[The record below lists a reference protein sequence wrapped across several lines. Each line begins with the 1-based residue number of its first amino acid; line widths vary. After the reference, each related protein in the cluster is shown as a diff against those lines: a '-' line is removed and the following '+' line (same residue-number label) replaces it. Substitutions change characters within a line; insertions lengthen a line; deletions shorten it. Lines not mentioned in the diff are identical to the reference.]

1 MDKARLVGHLKGTR
15 GFEMDLDGHKLITD
29 SSVENGGNNAGP
41 SPKQLLLAGL
51 IGCMGID
58 VTMILEKK
66 KIKIEDLEIEVE
78 ADNTNGRP
86 RVYEN
91 IHMIFKFKGENLS
104 KEELEKVIALSK
116 EKYCGVSA
124 MLEKATP
131 ITYQAVIED

>member
-1 MDKARLVGHLKGTR
+1 MDRVKISGHLKGSR

-29 SSVENGGNNAGP
+29 TAISNGGDNAGP

-51 IGCMGID
+51 IGCVGID
-58 VTMILEKK
+58 VTMILEKQK
-66 KIKIEDLEIEVE
+66 VELEDLIIEVE
-78 ADNTNGRP
+78 ADHTDGMP

-91 IHMIFKFKGENLS
+91 IHLTFRFKGENLE
-104 KEELEKVIALSK
+104 KEKLEKVVDLSK

-131 ITYQAVIED
+131 ISYEVVIEK

>member
-1 MDKARLVGHLKGTR
+1 MDRVKLVGHLKGSR

-29 SSVENGGNNAGP
+29 APISNGGDNAGP

-66 KIKIEDLEIEVE
+66 KIEIEDLIIEVE
-78 ADNTNGRP
+78 ADNTDGTP

-91 IHMIFKFKGENLS
+91 IHLTFRFKGDNLS
-104 KEELEKVIALSK
+104 TEELEKVVDLSK
-116 EKYCGVSA
+116 KKYCGVSA
-124 MLEKATP
+124 MLEKSTT
-131 ITYQAVIED
+131 ITYNIVIGK